1 MKSRTP
7 TRLRYGERRTNR
19 EATDT
24 GTGPVRR
31 GSGHGMPAKGD
42 RGADWEAPAGA
53 VRNSAVLGKEG
64 GLGGES
70 DRAMVARK
78 PGNSGGAKGPDLRHA
93 SEAEEDQAIDMSL
106 TTPEKI
112 RNLQK
117 KLYLKA
123 KQERR
128 RKVSSR
134 GTRQFSD
141 QVVYGKLGVVRL
153 RWKHLGP
160 PPATA

>member
-1 MKSRTP
+1 
-7 TRLRYGERRTNR
+7 
-19 EATDT
+19 
-24 GTGPVRR
+24 
-31 GSGHGMPAKGD
+31 
-42 RGADWEAPAGA
+42 
-53 VRNSAVLGKEG
+53 
-64 GLGGES
+64 
-70 DRAMVARK
+70 
-78 PGNSGGAKGPDLRHA
+78 
-93 SEAEEDQAIDMSL
+93 MSL